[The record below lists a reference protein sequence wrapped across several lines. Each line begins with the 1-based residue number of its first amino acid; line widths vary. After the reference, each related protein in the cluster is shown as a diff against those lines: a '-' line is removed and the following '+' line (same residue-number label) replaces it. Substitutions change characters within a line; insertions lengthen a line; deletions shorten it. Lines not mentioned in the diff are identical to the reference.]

1 MKSRLKRT
9 RHGLRRAWL
18 MHNCKIAHVSCPMP
32 VRGHGRPFFSI
43 CFDRVACLACL
54 QLVNFTMKTSWL
66 LSLVELALLARKA
79 NCTNTPL
86 LPYDPE
92 TTSDCADWFNNEDDR
107 TCEWVRDYFR
117 ATPEEFSRW
126 NPSVGLDCQPWYNWN
141 SYCIITWTKF
151 NETQTTTSTKTA
163 ATSPTSTAPILGP
176 SPTTWTDM
184 GCYVEDPDLPLLD
197 VNFSPNGDPSL
208 SVPKCWQTC
217 YRRFYQYAGLQNGN
231 QCWCGSYVG
240 GEWATNQTDCNS
252 PCTGSPGTFC
262 GGPALIQIYKAEDNV
277 PVKTTT
283 ATAAPGATTT
293 VISEA
298 KRDSGAVKNPGMF

>member
-1 MKSRLKRT
+1 
-9 RHGLRRAWL
+9 
-18 MHNCKIAHVSCPMP
+18 
-32 VRGHGRPFFSI
+32 
-43 CFDRVACLACL
+43 
-54 QLVNFTMKTSWL
+54 MKTSWL

-79 NCTNTPL
+79 NCTDTPL

-151 NETQTTTSTKTA
+151 NETQTTTSTQTA
-163 ATSPTSTAPILGP
+163 TSSPTSTAPTLGP
-176 SPTTWTDM
+176 SPTAWTDM
-184 GCYVEDPDLPLLD
+184 GCYVEDPKMPLLD
-197 VNFSPNGDPSL
+197 INFNPNGDPSL

-217 YRRFYQYAGLQNGN
+217 YRRFYKYAGLQNGN

-240 GEWATNQTDCNS
+240 GEWAANQTDCNS
-252 PCTGSPGTFC
+252 PCTGNPSSFC
-262 GGPALIQIYKAEDNV
+262 GGPALLRIYKAEENA
-277 PVKTTT
+277 PATTTT
-283 ATAAPGATTT
+283 AAGAAATTT
-293 VISEA
+293 TVASEA
-298 KRDSGAVKNPGMF
+298 RRDSGAVKNPGMLSNLLG